1 MVAPRSEL
9 TPAGGNEEKHPRDPQ
24 PAVADAT
31 PKATPS
37 GGLMAW
43 LPLGVTLVVMPLV
56 AYSVT
61 TFILVPHLQKSLLVA
76 GVAPVRANP
85 PGHSGAE
92 GASGHSAAEG
102 ASGEGFASG
111 GQRQSATLNKLLVNV
126 AGTMA
131 SRYLLTSITLAGDAP
146 DFPSRVQRNEPQL
159 RDMASGLMM
168 MKTIENLEQPGAR
181 NLLRGELIAGFNS
194 ILGNGAVQELF
205 FTEFAIQ

>member
-9 TPAGGNEEKHPRDPQ
+9 TPAGGHEEKHPRDPQ
-24 PAVADAT
+24 PAAADVDAMPNAT
-31 PKATPS
+31 PT
-37 GGLMAW
+37 GGWKAW

-56 AYSVT
+56 AYGVT
-61 TFILVPHLQKSLLVA
+61 SFILGPHLQKSLVAA
-76 GVAPVRANP
+76 GVVPAKATP
-85 PGHSGAE
+85 PAHSGAE
-92 GASGHSAAEG
+92 DASSY
-102 ASGEGFASG
+102 SLASG
-111 GQRQSATLNKLLVNV
+111 GQRPIGTLNKLLVNV

-131 SRYLLTSITLAGDAP
+131 SRYLLTSITLVGDAP
-146 DFPSRVQRNEPQL
+146 DFPSRVQKNEPQL

>member
-24 PAVADAT
+24 PTAADVDVM
-31 PKATPS
+31 PNPIPS
-37 GGLMAW
+37 GGWKAW
-43 LPLGVTLVVMPLV
+43 LPLSVTLVVMPLV
-56 AYSVT
+56 AYGVT
-61 TFILVPHLQKSLLVA
+61 TFILVPHLQKSLVTA
-76 GVAPVRANP
+76 GVVPAKATP
-85 PGHSGAE
+85 PAHGGAE
-92 GASGHSAAEG
+92 DASSYSLASGS
-102 ASGEGFASG
+102 
-111 GQRQSATLNKLLVNV
+111 QRPSATLNKMLVNV

-131 SRYLLTSITLAGDAP
+131 SRYLLTSITLVGDGP
-146 DFPSRVQRNEPQL
+146 DFPNRVQKNEPQL